1 MEKLATADSTSL
13 VSRNAR
19 IEGEIHGNENL
30 KIEGYVKGS
39 IKLNGDVYVGTT
51 GTVEADIEATNVFI
65 EGSVTGNIMAR
76 DQLEI
81 QSSGKMRGDI
91 TARSIDIKEGCA
103 FEGRSHMI
111 KSDPVSKNAKTSPN
125 A

>member
-1 MEKLATADSTSL
+1 MENLATADATSL
-13 VSRNAR
+13 ISRNAR

-51 GTVEADIEATNVFI
+51 GIVEADIEATNVFI
-65 EGSVTGNIMAR
+65 EGAVTGNIVAR

-81 QSSGKMRGDI
+81 QSSGKMSGDI
-91 TARSIDIKEGCA
+91 TARSIDIKEGSA
-103 FEGRSHMI
+103 FEGRSQMI
-111 KSDPVSKNAKTSPN
+111 KSDAVSKNAKISPN
-125 A
+125 V